1 MLLLFQVQLYEFIF
15 SYFIVALRATK
26 VLEKKQGIVVK

>member
-15 SYFIVALRATK
+15 SYFIVALIATK
-26 VLEKKQGIVVK
+26 VLEKKRGIVVK